1 MTRFWL
7 MKSEPSECS
16 FDDVYSKP
24 NKTVDWFGIR
34 NYQARNFIRDDMC
47 VGDGVLF
54 YHSNCKEPG
63 IVGVASIA
71 SDPYPDMLQFEP
83 ASEYFDEKS
92 NPQNPR
98 WLAIDVQCLYP
109 TRLISLQEL
118 RSHPQTQSMRVCAKG
133 NRLSITPV
141 TREEFTFI
149 TEVLAKQ
156 SSVSF

>member
-1 MTRFWL
+1 MTKYWL

-24 NKTVDWFGIR
+24 NRTVDWFGIR
-34 NYQARNFIRDDMC
+34 NYQARNFIRDEMTP
-47 VGDGVLF
+47 GDGVLF

-63 IVGVASIA
+63 IVGIAEIA

-83 ASEYFDEKS
+83 ASEYFDATSAPNK
-92 NPQNPR
+92 PR
-98 WLAIDVQCLYP
+98 WLSIDVKCLFP

-118 RSHPQTQSMRVCAKG
+118 REHPETQTMRVCAKS

-141 TREEFTFI
+141 SVEQFEFI
-149 TEVLAKQ
+149 KNVLAKA
-156 SSVSF
+156 

>member
-1 MTRFWL
+1 MTKYWL

-16 FDDVYSKP
+16 FDDVYNKP

-34 NYQARNFIRDDMC
+34 NYQARNFIRDEMT

-63 IVGVASIA
+63 IVGVATIA
-71 SDPYPDMLQFEP
+71 STPYPDMLQFEP

-92 NPQNPR
+92 NPAKPR
-98 WLAIDVQCLYP
+98 WLAIDVECLYP
-109 TRLISLQEL
+109 TRLISLNEL
-118 RSHPQTQSMRVCAKG
+118 KENPHTQGMRVCARG

-141 TREEFTFI
+141 TEEEFHYI
-149 TEVLAKQ
+149 TEVLAKK
-156 SSVSF
+156 